1 MKTIWLVSTRHKS
14 SLKVIS
20 KQTVIWIITKTNSQ
34 IIKPKIDSQSRDNT
48 RIYTLISVPQITRFL
63 LEDAIILSKTNPCS
77 GSAKQKRSNGE
88 VNEAVLATFSFIS
101 KLYLKQQAN
110 IFWCFFSSKFE
121 NSLFGNKLFR
131 CIFRSERKVYTAE
144 KRPNKVFC
152 SKLAC

>member
-63 LEDAIILSKTNPCS
+63 LEDAIILSKTNLCS
-77 GSAKQKRSNGE
+77 GSAKQKRSNG
-88 VNEAVLATFSFIS
+88 
-101 KLYLKQQAN
+101 
-110 IFWCFFSSKFE
+110 
-121 NSLFGNKLFR
+121 
-131 CIFRSERKVYTAE
+131 
-144 KRPNKVFC
+144 
-152 SKLAC
+152 